1 MEQILFLKQYFF
13 LEFTIF
19 TWIGYSFSLLEFLG
33 TTSGLV
39 CVYLASRNHIL
50 TWPIGIFNSICFFF
64 LFFQIQLYS
73 DMLLQ
78 IYFFGSSIYGWI
90 IWRKRT
96 GQFTKIVSL
105 GREKNLLV
113 LFLILS
119 GTIGLGYFT
128 KHLPI
133 WFPQVFQKPP
143 DFLYWDSFTTVTSII
158 ANLLLAQRKLE
169 SWFLWVF
176 VDIVCIV
183 IYSLKNIPFVT
194 LEYGIFLLIA
204 FYGSWHWYQ
213 EYRENLKSSTLSV

>member
-1 MEQILFLKQYFF
+1 MTEIHLLEQYLSLDYAI
-13 LEFTIF
+13 FTIL
-19 TWIGYSFSLLEFLG
+19 GYPLSLLEFLG

-50 TWPIGIFNSICFFF
+50 TWPIGIFNSICFLF

-78 IYFFGSSIYGWI
+78 VYFFGSSIYGWI

-105 GREKNLLV
+105 GRNKNLFV
-113 LFLILS
+113 IFLLIV
-119 GTIGLGYFT
+119 GTFGLGFFT
-128 KHLPI
+128 KHLPV
-133 WFPQVFQKPP
+133 WFPNLFVKPP
-143 DFLYWDSFTTVTSII
+143 DYLYWDAFTTVTSII

-183 IYSLKNIPFVT
+183 LYSLKNIPFVT
-194 LEYGIFLLIA
+194 VEYVIFLLIA
-204 FYGSWHWYQ
+204 IYGSWHWYK
-213 EYRENLKSSTLSV
+213 EYKENQKYFTSST